1 MTTAGPEEPAPS
13 RPPIEE
19 GSPEYWMAELKAGRE
34 EALAHL
40 MARFEKPVAAFL
52 YRRLQGESGVVQ
64 ELVQEV
70 FLKCLQHNH
79 RFETGR
85 PVSAWIFT
93 LAANAA
99 TDHLRKRGRELP
111 TPEAFDAPDP
121 HPPSPWDDVD
131 KSRKLKAL
139 QDALAFLTPRQKAM
153 VLAYYV
159 HERPV
164 KRIAEDL
171 GCAEGTVKATL
182 FQSLAKLRKNLEVSH
197 AIP

>member
-1 MTTAGPEEPAPS
+1 MTTALAAPS
-13 RPPIEE
+13 
-19 GSPEYWMAELKAGRE
+19 SPEYWMARLKEGHE

-40 MARFEKPVAAFL
+40 MGRFEKPVFAFL
-52 YRRLQGESGVVQ
+52 YRRLQGEGGVVQ

-70 FLKCLQHNH
+70 FLKCLQHCQ
-79 RFETGR
+79 RFEDGR
-85 PVSAWIFT
+85 PVAAWIFT

-111 TPEAFDAPDP
+111 PPEAFDAPDP
-121 HPPSPWDDVD
+121 HQPSPWDQVD
-131 KSRKLKAL
+131 QSRRMQALKQAL
-139 QDALAFLTPRQKAM
+139 EGLTPRQRAM

-164 KRIAEDL
+164 KQIAEDL

-182 FQSLAKLRKNLEVSH
+182 FQSLSKLRKHLDVSH
-197 AIP
+197 EPRP

>member
-1 MTTAGPEEPAPS
+1 MTLEGPAAAKPAP
-13 RPPIEE
+13 PAPEE

-52 YRRLQGESGVVQ
+52 YRRLQGEGGVVQ

-79 RFETGR
+79 RFEAGR

-121 HPPSPWDDVD
+121 HQPSPWAQVD
-131 KSRKLKAL
+131 HSRKLQAL
-139 QDALAFLTPRQKAM
+139 KEALDGLTPRQKTM
-153 VLAYYV
+153 RSE
-159 HERPV
+159 ERRV
-164 KRIAEDL
+164 GKECRL
-171 GCAEGTVKATL
+171 
-182 FQSLAKLRKNLEVSH
+182 
-197 AIP
+197 

>member
-1 MTTAGPEEPAPS
+1 MTASAPALPLGAYPPGETPEL
-13 RPPIEE
+13 
-19 GSPEYWMAELKAGRE
+19 WMAQLRAGQE
-34 EALAHL
+34 EALAYL
-40 MARFEKPVAAFL
+40 MARFERPVFSFL
-52 YRRLQGESGVVQ
+52 HRRQGGEPGVVQ
-64 ELVQEV
+64 ELTQEV
-70 FLKCLQHNH
+70 FLKCLQHCQ
-79 RFETGR
+79 RFEEGR
-85 PVSAWIFT
+85 PVAAWLFT

-121 HPPSPWDDVD
+121 HHPSPWDDVD

-139 QDALAFLTPRQKAM
+139 QDALENLTPRQKAM

-182 FQSLAKLRKNLEVSH
+182 FQSLAKLRKTLDFSH
-197 AIP
+197 ATP